1 MLVLVTGATGYV
13 GRAVVPVL
21 RDHGHQVRE
30 LKRPHEDLLKPQTIK
45 ADADAVVHLAAKTSV
60 RDSVANPTAVWRT
73 NVTGTLNLLDALT
86 RNGTRLVF
94 ASTGSVYGTPDEQPI
109 AETAP
114 TAPLNPYGASKLAA
128 EQLIGAQ
135 ARTGALGAVTLRL
148 FSAAGRPDAD
158 LSRII
163 PKVLAVAAGRER
175 AVTVNGDGGAIRDFV
190 HVDDLAAAVVRAI
203 EAVRPGLH
211 TVYNVGA
218 IPASVADII
227 AAAERVT
234 GRRVHVEHH
243 DANPGEA
250 RELRA
255 DTTKIRT
262 ELGWAPVHTKLDE
275 LIADQWDPHG
285 PR

>member
-21 RDHGHQVRE
+21 RDHGHEVRTLNE
-30 LKRPHEDLLKPQTIK
+30 NLLRLEGAKIEV
-45 ADADAVVHLAAKTSV
+45 DAVVHLAAKTSV

-73 NVTGTLNLLDALT
+73 NVTGTLNLLDALP
-86 RNGTRLVF
+86 NDGTRLVF
-94 ASTGSVYGTPDEQPI
+94 ASTGSVYGTPDAQPI

-114 TAPLNPYGASKLAA
+114 TVPLNPYGASKLAA
-128 EQLIGAQ
+128 EHLIGAQ

-148 FSAAGRPDAD
+148 FSAAGRPDPD

-163 PKVLAVAAGRER
+163 PKVLAVAAGREP
-175 AVTVNGDGGAIRDFV
+175 AVTVNGDGRAIRDFV
-190 HVDDLAAAVVRAI
+190 HVDDLAVAVVKAL
-203 EAVRPGLH
+203 EAARPGTH

-234 GRRVHVEHH
+234 GFPVHVKHH

-255 DTTKIRT
+255 DTTKIRA
-262 ELGWAPVHTKLDE
+262 ELGWAPACTKLDE
-275 LIADQWDPHG
+275 LIAGHVQG
-285 PR
+285 

>member
-21 RDHGHQVRE
+21 REHGHQVRT
-30 LKRPHEDLLKPQTIK
+30 LNRPHEDLLKPETIR
-45 ADADAVVHLAAKTSV
+45 ADVDAVVHLAAKTSV

-73 NVTGTLNLLDALT
+73 NVMGTLNLLDALPN
-86 RNGTRLVF
+86 NGARLVF
-94 ASTGSVYGTPDEQPI
+94 ASTGSVYGAPAEQPI

-114 TAPLNPYGASKLAA
+114 TAPLNPYGAAKLAA
-128 EQLIGAQ
+128 EHLIGAQ
-135 ARTGALGAVTLRL
+135 TRTGALGAVTLRL

-163 PKVLAVAAGRER
+163 PKVLAVAAGHEP
-175 AVTVNGDGGAIRDFV
+175 AVTVNGDGRAIRDFV
-190 HVDDLAAAVVRAI
+190 HVDDLAVAVVRAL
-203 EAVRPGLH
+203 EAARPGTH
-211 TVYNVGA
+211 TIYNVGA

-234 GRRVHVEHH
+234 GRPVPVNHH
-243 DANPGEA
+243 EANPGEA

-262 ELGWAPVHTKLDE
+262 ELGWAPVHTTLDE
-275 LIADQWDPHG
+275 LIAGHVHG
-285 PR
+285 